1 MREAPTYRLELEELL
16 AYFQGKRI
24 LTVTDV
30 SNYVGHSRRWC
41 RDNLEVSGSG
51 VSIVSLAKKLSEL
64 A

>member
-1 MREAPTYRLELEELL
+1 MKEAPTYRLELEELL
-16 AYFQGKRI
+16 TYFQGKRI

-30 SNYVGHSRRWC
+30 SNYVGHSRQWC
-41 RDNLEVSGSG
+41 RDNLEISGSG